1 MHLSLELQTANDAD
15 LINPA
20 SPAGFVYESSGHHD
34 VWMSGGRV
42 RSERGRGRRHVAVG
56 RSEAISKHFASHN
69 QKPFTISPD
78 VIYIYFKAS
87 A

>member
-15 LINPA
+15 LINPV
-20 SPAGFVYESSGHHD
+20 SPAGLVYESSGHHD
-34 VWMSGGRV
+34 VWTSGGRV
-42 RSERGRGRRHVAVG
+42 RSERGRGQRHMAIG
-56 RSEAISKHFASHN
+56 PPEAISKHFASHS
-69 QKPFTISPD
+69 QKPFTISLD